1 MSSSFRQQQGF
12 DKFNSAEALQELID
26 KLIDKKLNHLKFCRV
41 ESAKVLLVHD
51 DTNRADIGFEDG
63 NDTIIQNVKI
73 REGLTIEQGDQV
85 YIMLYNNSASNIE
98 IWTKMG

>member
-1 MSSSFRQQQGF
+1 MSSSFRQQQNF
-12 DKFNSAEALQELID
+12 DSFNSAEALQELID
-26 KLIDKKLNHLKFCRV
+26 KLIDKKLKHLKFCRV
-41 ESAKVLLVHD
+41 ESAKILLVHG
-51 DTNRADIGFEDG
+51 NGKADIGFEDG

-73 REGLTIEQGDQV
+73 REGLTVSQNDQV